1 MIPRHSKRAKK
12 CQRARNGEKGA
23 REWCRVDD
31 TNDGIEQTST
41 ERGKSEVKK
50 VHVRK
55 LSNEEGEAKVRMRLA
70 CLKHFSHF
78 QKHAERNS

>member
-23 REWCRVDD
+23 REWCRVND
-31 TNDGIEQTST
+31 TYDGIEQTST

-55 LSNEEGEAKVRMRLA
+55 LSIEEGEARSLLRLA
-70 CLKHFSHF
+70 CLRHFVHF
-78 QKHAERNS
+78 RKHAERNS